1 MISKT
6 PVSLRDDPVLQQEDT
21 QVPEQNLSCL
31 LESNWKHSYHRN
43 SIKKNNLVLQN
54 YKRIGVIIDNKCF

>member
-1 MISKT
+1 MISKA

-21 QVPEQNLSCL
+21 EVPEQNLWCL

-43 SIKKNNLVLQN
+43 SIKNNLVLQN
-54 YKRIGVIIDNKCF
+54 YKRIGVIIDKRF